1 MSRIA
6 IPAIE
11 AATGATG
18 DVYAQVKKIAGG
30 RVPNTYAA
38 LGYLTPAPMSI
49 FRQWSSRVAHFA
61 PRHDADEIELIVY
74 PDPSFHPQESP

>member
-30 RVPNTYAA
+30 RVPNLTVSKTRIVSPRSIKQLIA
-38 LGYLTPAPMSI
+38 LNPERCHECLGG
-49 FRQWSSRVAHFA
+49 V
-61 PRHDADEIELIVY
+61 VN
-74 PDPSFHPQESP
+74 DPVRKID